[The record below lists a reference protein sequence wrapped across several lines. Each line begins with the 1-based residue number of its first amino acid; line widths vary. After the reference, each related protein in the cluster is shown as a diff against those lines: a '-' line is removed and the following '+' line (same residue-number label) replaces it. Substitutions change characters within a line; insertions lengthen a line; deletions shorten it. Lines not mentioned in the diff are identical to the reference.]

1 MQTHFCLTLV
11 DVHYW
16 CMINISRQFRAE
28 FHCMIW
34 WVPYSLENA
43 KFLKEFSIIILF
55 QED

>member
-1 MQTHFCLTLV
+1 MQTRFCLTLV

-16 CMINISRQFRAE
+16 CMINIPRQFRAE
-28 FHCMIW
+28 LHCMIW